1 MRSAVAL
8 WPATLREWL
17 PGLALSLPIAAV
29 LWLSRSAPED
39 LRNMLAGAAV
49 LLAIPWIVPATMLLS
64 ALSSPVYMWLH
75 TQGPVPGVLQWLGG
89 VVLIAAVLGCHVNG
103 ALLAAWWR
111 GRQRGSP
118 EPGLAEFLKRPTGP
132 K

>member
-17 PGLALSLPIAAV
+17 PGFALSLPIAAA

-49 LLAIPWIVPATMLLS
+49 LLAIPWIVPATMLLG

-103 ALLAAWWR
+103 ALIAAWWR
-111 GRQRGSP
+111 GRQRGAP
-118 EPGLAEFLKRPTGP
+118 EPGLAEFLKRSARP

>member
-1 MRSAVAL
+1 MRSAPVL

-17 PGLALSLPIAAV
+17 PGFALSLPIAGV
-29 LWLSRSAPED
+29 LWLSQGASED
-39 LRNMLAGAAV
+39 VRNTLAAAAV
-49 LLAIPWIVPATMLLS
+49 LLSIPWVVPATVLVG

-103 ALLAAWWR
+103 ALIAAWWR
-111 GRQRGSP
+111 GRQHATH
-118 EPGLAEFLKRPTGP
+118 EPGLAEFLKRSAGR